1 MRPFLAVLMLSAVP
15 AWGQVRRNGP
25 EYGGFD
31 HQPTHAGVVAR
42 ERRAGIAP
50 SRAQVRSNRRTVDQF
65 DRQLLHDEK
74 VDPPGAYAQRWR
86 ARAAAAEAGMLTKDA
101 ER

>member
-1 MRPFLAVLMLSAVP
+1 MLLAATP

-42 ERRAGIAP
+42 ERRAGVTP
-50 SRAQVRSNRRTVDQF
+50 SRAQVRSNRRTVYLL
-65 DRQLLHDEK
+65 DRQLLYDE
-74 VDPPGAYAQRWR
+74 VDLPGAYAPR
-86 ARAAAAEAGMLTKDA
+86 
-101 ER
+101 